1 VEQFVENFFR
11 DHGLLALY
19 VLMLLDNIGVPFPSE
34 IPLLLAG
41 VSVSQGDM
49 NFGSA
54 FIVAGIGSLTGAL
67 ILYVLGRTVGRA
79 VVIRWGRWIRV
90 SEQDLDRAERW
101 FHRRGE
107 SSVLFLRVVP
117 LARTLI
123 SIPAGMFEMRPIRFG
138 SYTIAGSVAWSMIVI
153 GVGWALGDSYRA
165 AVDEFGFA
173 SLAGAGMIGM
183 ALVIWIVKRLASR
196 RAMDPQA
203 TPPAGAP
210 AQPDPSR
217 LDPPAPEA

>member
-1 VEQFVENFFR
+1 MEQFVEEFFR
-11 DHGLLALY
+11 DHGLVALF

-49 NFGSA
+49 NFASA
-54 FIVAGIGSLTGAL
+54 SIVAGIGSLAGA
-67 ILYVLGRTVGRA
+67 IVLYALGRTVGRA

-90 SEQDLDRAERW
+90 SEQDLYRAERW

-107 SSVLFLRVVP
+107 ASVLLLRVVP

-123 SIPAGMFEMRPIRFG
+123 SIPAGMFEMRAAKFG
-138 SYTIAGSVAWSMIVI
+138 AYTIIGSLAWSLIVI

-173 SLAGAGMIGM
+173 SLAGAALIGM
-183 ALVIWIVKRLASR
+183 VFVIWLVKRFASR
-196 RAMDPQA
+196 PDREATDRPARAEEP
-203 TPPAGAP
+203 
-210 AQPDPSR
+210 
-217 LDPPAPEA
+217 